1 MNINTNHG
9 IYSVDKYQYS
19 MIQIILIQ
27 KTGRLVNKR
36 VKTIG
41 GEYAYKYCNYTSDKN
56 FEHVHTYDADGYE
69 YEVYGKVEG
78 RANSENKYEFP
89 PPIDDKLFFGMMCML
104 KKNKVSGEYEDLPTI
119 EWRILYDKLFGGFD
133 DIGDEDSEY
142 SQDSEHSES
151 ELTKEGYL
159 KDGFVVDDKNTIIGE
174 YDSDSEGDED
184 DADESDD
191 GNNNFVTFN
200 SKNEPQIDIEKI
212 NRHIQSILKKNNIDL
227 GGMNFNL
234 ENFLEDS
241 DSD

>member
-1 MNINTNHG
+1 
-9 IYSVDKYQYS
+9 

-41 GEYAYKYCNYTSDKN
+41 GEHAYKYCNYTSDKN
-56 FEHVHTYDADGYE
+56 FEHVHTYDANGYE

-89 PPIDDKLFFGMMCML
+89 PPIDNQLFFGMMCVL
-104 KKNKVSGEYEDLPTI
+104 KKNRESGEYENLPTI
-119 EWRILYDKLFGGFD
+119 EWRLLYDKLFGGFD

-142 SQDSEHSES
+142 SQDSEHSKS

-159 KDGFVVDDKNTIIGE
+159 KDGFVVDDKNTVIGE
-174 YDSDSEGDED
+174 YDSDSDSD
-184 DADESDD
+184 QESDND
-191 GNNNFVTFN
+191 TNFVTYN
-200 SKNEPQIDIEKI
+200 SKNEPQVDVDKI
-212 NRHIQSILKKNNIDL
+212 NRHIQNILKKNNIDL

-234 ENFLEDS
+234 ESFLDDS

>member
-1 MNINTNHG
+1 
-9 IYSVDKYQYS
+9 

-41 GEYAYKYCNYTSDKN
+41 GEYAYKYCNYTNDKN
-56 FEHVHTYDADGYE
+56 FEHVHTYDANGYE
-69 YEVYGKVEG
+69 YEVYGKVDG

-104 KKNKVSGEYEDLPTI
+104 KKNKESGEYEDLPTI
-119 EWRILYDKLFGGFD
+119 EWRLLYDKLFGGFD

-159 KDGFVVDDKNTIIGE
+159 KDGFVVDDKNTIMGE
-174 YDSDSEGDED
+174 YDSDSEGDEV
-184 DADESDD
+184 DAEESDD

-200 SKNEPQIDIEKI
+200 SKNEPQINIEKI
-212 NRHIQSILKKNNIDL
+212 NRHIQNILKKNNIDL
-227 GGMNFNL
+227 GGMKFNL
-234 ENFLEDS
+234 ETFLEDS